1 MRLEQILFSQGFGTR
16 HECRGLIGLGRVM
29 FEGELITD
37 PDAEVDPVGRS
48 FTVDG
53 QTWPYYEKALVL
65 LNKPTGFECSQ
76 KPIHHPSVM
85 TLLPAPLRVRGLQP
99 VGRLD
104 ADTTGLLLLT
114 DDGALQHR
122 LTHPKKHVP
131 KRYRVTCKHAYGQKT
146 VDALLA
152 GVQLIDEKQP
162 LKAQAVEVIDDKI
175 LEMTI
180 TSGKYHQVKRMVAAA
195 GNRVEALERVAFGE
209 LSLPED
215 LALGQWMW
223 LTGPEDIYP
232 KKSR

>member
-16 HECRGLIGLGRVM
+16 HECRGLIGLGRVT
-29 FEGELITD
+29 FEGKVATD
-37 PDAEVDPVGRS
+37 PDEEFDPVGRS

-146 VDALLA
+146 VDALLS
-152 GVQLIDEKQP
+152 GVQLVDERQP

-223 LTGPEDIYP
+223 LTGPEVIYP